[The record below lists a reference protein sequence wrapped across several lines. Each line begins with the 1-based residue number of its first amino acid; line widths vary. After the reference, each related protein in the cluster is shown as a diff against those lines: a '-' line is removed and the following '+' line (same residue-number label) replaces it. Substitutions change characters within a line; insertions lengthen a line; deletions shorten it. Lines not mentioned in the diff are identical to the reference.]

1 MPQAH
6 VTPPPTRMGTLLARR
21 WRLVQKL
28 GEGGMGEVY
37 VGEPLAVG
45 PRVAI
50 KILRAEFVADAN
62 VLGRFLDEARTCMR
76 LAHPNIVHVL
86 ESATAEDGAP
96 YIAMELLEG
105 VPLGAYTANGGRVPP
120 AQAAPIL
127 QGILAGLAAAHAKG
141 IVHRDLKPDNVFL
154 TRAPDGTFVVKLLD
168 FGIAKVMDIAGGM
181 GARTRTGAFLGTP
194 AYMSPEQVQTPRD
207 VDPRSDLWSAGV
219 LLYEMVTGQAPF
231 SAATEYA
238 RLAAVLRNEAPPIE
252 RVDPSLAPL
261 SAFMSRALRKNRGE
275 RFGSALEMASALEK
289 AMAGFAGA
297 ENRAP
302 SAAETEAMKV
312 RAPSAGR
319 AGLGQPAFVARDG
332 ANAATPNQANA
343 TADAAPEHAKRK
355 PAATLA
361 SPTPSHEVSE
371 PMPHVV
377 VVPTPFP
384 LAPPV
389 AEPHGNRGIARWI
402 VALLVFGA
410 FAVGFALGWAF
421 GARG

>member
-1 MPQAH
+1 
-6 VTPPPTRMGTLLARR
+6 
-21 WRLVQKL
+21 
-28 GEGGMGEVY
+28 MGEVY
-37 VGEPLAVG
+37 VGGPVAAG

-50 KILRAEFVADAN
+50 KILRSEFLSDAS

-76 LAHPNIVHVL
+76 LTHPNIVRVL

-96 YIAMELLEG
+96 YIVMELLEG

-127 QGILAGLAAAHAKG
+127 QGILAGLAAAHAQG

-231 SAATEYA
+231 QAATEYA
-238 RLAAVLRNEAPPIE
+238 RLAAVLRSEAPPIE
-252 RVDPSLAPL
+252 RVDPGLAPL
-261 SAFMSRALRKNRGE
+261 SAFMSRALKKNRSE

-297 ENRAP
+297 EIRASP
-302 SAAETEAMKV
+302 TAETEAMKV
-312 RAPSAGR
+312 RALPGSRAALAPSA
-319 AGLGQPAFVARDG
+319 AAVRDD
-332 ANAATPNQANA
+332 AHAATTNEANA
-343 TADAAPEHAKRK
+343 TADPAPEHARRR
-355 PAATLA
+355 PATTLA
-361 SPTPSHEVSE
+361 SPTSSHEVSE
-371 PMPHVV
+371 PIPHVV
-377 VVPTPFP
+377 VVPTPYPTAP
-384 LAPPV
+384 LV
-389 AEPHGNRGIARWI
+389 VEPRESQGIARWI

-410 FAVGFALGWAF
+410 LAVGFVLGWAF
-421 GARG
+421 SSRG